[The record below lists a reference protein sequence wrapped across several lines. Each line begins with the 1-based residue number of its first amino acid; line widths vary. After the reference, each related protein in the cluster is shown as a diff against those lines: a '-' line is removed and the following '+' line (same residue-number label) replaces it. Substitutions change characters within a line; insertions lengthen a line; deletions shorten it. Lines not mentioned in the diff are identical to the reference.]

1 MILVVCWYPYAI
13 YAGKWDW
20 NGNADMDALPK
31 TASFVTDNLVPGSH
45 TVGLTSPSPIHPNL
59 GE

>member
-1 MILVVCWYPYAI
+1 MIIVVCWYPYAI
-13 YAGKWDW
+13 YAGKQDW

-45 TVGLTSPSPIHPNL
+45 TVGLTSP
-59 GE
+59 